1 MFFYEFC
8 KIFNNT
14 FFMEHLRAIAS
25 VSTVSKNISSQNM
38 CNPFKKKKKKKKKK
52 IAYKLYNIIKPIKL
66 YIAYNIFK

>member
-38 CNPFKKKKKKKKKK
+38 CNPFKKKKKK

>member
-25 VSTVSKNISSQNM
+25 VSTVLKNISSQNM
-38 CNPFKKKKKKKKKK
+38 CNPFIKKKKKKKKK
-52 IAYKLYNIIKPIKL
+52 
-66 YIAYNIFK
+66 

>member
-14 FFMEHLRAIAS
+14 FFVEHLRAIAS

-38 CNPFKKKKKKKKKK
+38 GNPLKKKKKNS
-52 IAYKLYNIIKPIKL
+52 L
-66 YIAYNIFK
+66 

>member
-38 CNPFKKKKKKKKKK
+38 CNPFKKKKKKNS
-52 IAYKLYNIIKPIKL
+52 L
-66 YIAYNIFK
+66 